1 MPAELTKV
9 DAVRDLACRQGVVRP
24 RDLAEHG
31 LPAYYLH
38 RLWQSGELEL
48 VERGLY
54 RWPDASVTEHHSLV
68 EATCKVPN
76 GVVCLLSALSFHGLG
91 TQCPEQVWLAIGRKA
106 HVPKTNLPL
115 RLVRF
120 SERGISTGFRRHT
133 IEGVP
138 VRITTVPRTLCDVA
152 RFRHKIGFDVL
163 EEALL
168 DGWDQHRF
176 TLDELGRC
184 AHACRVAS
192 VLTPYLEKLSCHA
205 T

>member
-9 DAVRDLACRQGVVRP
+9 DAVRALARSQGVVRP
-24 RDLAEHG
+24 RDLAEHR

-38 RLWQSGELEL
+38 RLWQNGELEL

-54 RWPDASVTEHHSLV
+54 HSPGALVSEHHSLV
-68 EATCKVPN
+68 EVACKVPN

-91 TQCPEQVWLAIGRKA
+91 TQCPEQVWLAIGRRA
-106 HVPKTNLPL
+106 HVPKTDLPL

-120 SERGISTGFRRHT
+120 SERGLSSGVRRHA
-133 IEGVP
+133 IEGVT
-138 VRITTVPRTLCDVA
+138 VRITTVPRTLCDLA
-152 RFRHKIGFDVL
+152 RFRHLIGFDVL

-168 DGWDQHRF
+168 DGWEQHRF

-184 AHACRVAS
+184 ARACRVAS
-192 VLTPYLEKLSCHA
+192 VLAPYLEKLPWPA

>member
-1 MPAELTKV
+1 
-9 DAVRDLACRQGVVRP
+9 VRGLAQRRGVVRP
-24 RDLAEHG
+24 RDLGEHG

-38 RLWQSGELEL
+38 RLWQNGELEL

-54 RWPDASVTEHHSLV
+54 RWPDAPVSEHHSLV
-68 EATCKVPN
+68 EAACKVPN
-76 GVVCLLSALSFHGLG
+76 GVVCLLSALRFHGLG

-106 HVPKTNLPL
+106 HAPKTDLPL

-120 SERGISTGFRRHT
+120 TDRGLTTGVRRHT

-138 VRITTVPRTLCDVA
+138 VRITTVQRTLCDLA
-152 RFRHKIGFDVL
+152 RFREQIGFDVL

-168 DGWDQHRF
+168 DGWEQDRF
-176 TLDELGRC
+176 TLAGLARC
-184 AHACRVAS
+184 ARACRVAS
-192 VLTPYLEKLSCHA
+192 VLAPYLERLPCHA